1 MSDKI
6 SEKIIDPKKAKHINL
21 FKQLLITAGAM
32 LAIFQVGRAIQGSVE
47 RQVFLHKQSAAL
59 KVGEAQAEQI
69 NKELRDGLSNY
80 RSSAGIERLAR
91 ERLNLAGSDEVVIRI
106 AK

>member
-1 MSDKI
+1 M
-6 SEKIIDPKKAKHINL
+6 SEKNNEKKKGKHVNL
-21 FKQLLITAGAM
+21 FKQLLITAASL
-32 LAIFQVGRAIQGSVE
+32 LAIFQVGRAIQGSIE
-47 RQVFLHKQSAAL
+47 RQVFLHKQSMAL
-59 KVGEAQAEQI
+59 KVGESQAEQI